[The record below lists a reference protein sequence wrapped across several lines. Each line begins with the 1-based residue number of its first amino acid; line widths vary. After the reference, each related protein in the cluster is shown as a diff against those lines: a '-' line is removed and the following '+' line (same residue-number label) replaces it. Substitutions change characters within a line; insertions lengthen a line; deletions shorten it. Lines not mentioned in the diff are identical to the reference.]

1 MNATPNR
8 TRAHLFVAAVLVLG
22 LGGSATAAA
31 TITGAQ
37 IKNGT
42 VTTKDVKDSSLT
54 TEDLAPG
61 TIPPAGAGVPGPQG
75 PAGPAGAAGARGP
88 VGPQGLQ
95 GEPGPGGI
103 GPVVR
108 AEGIAGGCGDT
119 RDSRQSVPNSA
130 SGVKLH
136 WLREVFDFDG
146 IMGQGCEARSDLVA
160 PTAGMYLVTAAIEW
174 PSAADTGKRV
184 LAIKRTPGKFLAAD
198 SRANLANGPTQQSV
212 TTLTYLAAGE
222 AVQIWV
228 FHTAPGSLTVDDF
241 LSTSNVTM
249 SWVSP

>member
-1 MNATPNR
+1 MNAKPHR
-8 TRAHLFVAAVLVLG
+8 TRAHLLVVAALVLG
-22 LGGSATAAA
+22 LGGTATAAA

-54 TEDLAPG
+54 AQDLAPG
-61 TIPPAGAGVPGPQG
+61 TIPPAGAGAPGPQ
-75 PAGPAGAAGARGP
+75 GP
-88 VGPQGLQ
+88 VGPQGIQ
-95 GEPGPGGI
+95 GVPGPGAF
-103 GPVVR
+103 GPAMR

-146 IMGQGCEARSDLVA
+146 VLGQGCDARSDLVA
-160 PTAGMYLVTAAIEW
+160 PKAGAYLVTASIEW

-184 LAIKRTPGKFLAAD
+184 LGIKRSGKFIAAD
-198 SRANLANGPTQQSV
+198 SRANLASGPTQQSV
-212 TTLTYLAAGE
+212 STLTYLSAGE
-222 AVQIWV
+222 AVQIWA

-249 SWVSP
+249 SWVSPP